1 MPSRVLVAVAVALLS
16 SACQSTMSIDEARLV
31 TADFAGRSFVPPPRT
46 VAEVTAILEQDRG
59 VDLVAHAR
67 TLVDQPPPDTTDR
80 DRLADFYFQRGRAAG
95 AVGRIPQWIDDL
107 SRAAE
112 YARRMDLRM
121 DILNHLANA
130 HWGGGNLRRAIDIRQ
145 QMAAMRGAGL
155 EGWPIPN
162 QAKLARLYVMTGD
175 LKAAG
180 AAMRESARVLEESKR
195 WQGVDAY
202 DIAFWHAAVAMARG
216 SVLEARGR
224 FDEAER
230 FYRESIAELAAD
242 AKWSCENSR
251 ARWCT
256 RHPYRDGQ
264 VAQPTQ
270 LALLLIRDGR
280 LLEAESEARKAL
292 LEMMSKWGRNTTG
305 TASIVRVLARAI
317 AEQGRYAEAE
327 TLARASLDIY
337 ARLGAPSDSFLQ
349 AIARTELAAALAGQG
364 RWQAALDE
372 YASIRTAL
380 AGGPRDPEMIGLLD
394 LTVREGEAIAL
405 LKTGQTDQAVAHLL
419 ALLERSRK
427 TVGDAHTTTAEIRGL
442 LAAGYAARGEH
453 ARALAGFVQATRVLL
468 DRAQEADDEQTARPA
483 GEQRLRL
490 IFGSYVRLLTSIRG
504 TADERPAGIDPVAEA
519 FRLAE
524 VARGMSVQH
533 SLDAAAARAAAK
545 TPALAELVR
554 LEQDARKQ
562 ISALYGL
569 IAAALSVE
577 NTSSS
582 VEDLRGQIAK
592 LEQARQAIRQ
602 QIEREF
608 PAYTQLINPRPLT
621 LEQVRSRLRSGE
633 ALISTYVDDDRTFV
647 WAVPPRGPVAFAVAP
662 LGRRALDE
670 IVGALRASL
679 DPGAATLGDIP
690 AFDVARAHRLYAALL
705 EPVAEA
711 WRGADTLLIVAD
723 GGLAQL
729 PFGLLPTRAVALG
742 AEHGALFAH
751 YRQVPWLIR
760 SHAITVLPSVTA
772 LATLRAVPPGDPD
785 RRPFIG
791 FGDPLFNREQAAE
804 AARETA
810 AVQQTVAVSA
820 QEQRLA
826 LRASPKTQHLS
837 SARLAMLPRLPETAE
852 ELRSMALAMHADVAT
867 DVVLGARAN
876 EATVKSLDLTRYRV
890 LAFATHGLSPG
901 ELDGLTQPALA
912 LSAPDVA
919 GVDGDGLLTMEKILA
934 LRLNADWIVL
944 SACNTAS
951 GQGAG
956 AEALSGL
963 GRAFFYAGARALLV
977 SNWPVET
984 TSAGELTT
992 ELFRRQRDAPTL
1004 TRAKALQATMNALID
1019 GPGFLDAQ
1027 TQRVIF
1033 SYAHPIFWAPFTL
1046 IGDGSSDASAM

>member
-1 MPSRVLVAVAVALLS
+1 
-16 SACQSTMSIDEARLV
+16 MSIDDARRV
-31 TADFAGRSFVPPPRT
+31 TAQFAGRSFVPPPRT
-46 VAEVTAILEQDRG
+46 VADATAILEQYRD
-59 VDLVAHAR
+59 VDSEVVAKAR
-67 TLVDQPPPDTTDR
+67 TLVDQPPPETSDPE
-80 DRLADFYFQRGRAAG
+80 RLADFYYQRGLAAG
-95 AVGRIPQWIDDL
+95 AVSRIRQWIDDL

-112 YARRMDLRM
+112 YAPRMHILSRPRI
-121 DILNHLANA
+121 DILDELANA
-130 HWGGGNLRRAIDIRQ
+130 YWDGGNVSRAIDIRR
-145 QMAAMRGAGL
+145 QMAAMSNP
-155 EGWPIPN
+155 GWVRWPVTHE
-162 QAKLARLYVMTGD
+162 AMLARLYVITGD
-175 LKAAG
+175 LESAEAAIG
-180 AAMRESARVLEESKR
+180 ESARSLEDWKR
-195 WQGVDAY
+195 LCPSRSYWIFCSGIRT
-202 DIAFWHAAVAMARG
+202 DIIAAWEAELAMARG

-230 FYRESIAELAAD
+230 FYHEAIAAVAAD
-242 AKWSCENSR
+242 ATWSKD
-251 ARWCT
+251 
-256 RHPYRDGQ
+256 PYLDLQ
-264 VAQPTQ
+264 VAQ
-270 LALLLIRDGR
+270 LALLLVRQGR
-280 LLEAESEARKAL
+280 LLQAESEARKAL
-292 LEMMSKWGRNTTG
+292 VGVMSKRGRTSTG
-305 TASIVRVLARAI
+305 TASILRILARTI

-327 TLARASLDIY
+327 ALARASLDIY
-337 ARLGAPSDSFLQ
+337 ARLGALPDSFLQ
-349 AIARTELAAALAGQG
+349 AVSRTELAAALVGQG

-380 AGGPRDPEMIGLLD
+380 AGDPQTLENGLLD

-405 LKTGQTDQAVAHLL
+405 LKTGQTDQAVALL
-419 ALLERSRK
+419 VALLERSR
-427 TVGDAHTTTAEIRGL
+427 TTLGDTHATTAEIRGL
-442 LAAGYAARGEH
+442 LAAGHAARGEH
-453 ARALAGFVQATRVLL
+453 ARALAGFAQATRVLL
-468 DRAQEADDEQTARPA
+468 DRAQEVDDEQTTRPA
-483 GEQRLRL
+483 REQRLRL
-490 IFGSYVRLLTSIRG
+490 ILGSYVRLLASIRA
-504 TADERPAGIDPVAEA
+504 TADERQAGNDPVAEA

-524 VARGMSVQH
+524 LARGMSVQH
-533 SLDAAAARAAAK
+533 SLDAAAARAAT

-554 LEQDARKQ
+554 REQDARKQ

-569 IAAALSVE
+569 VASALSIMDGPRP
-577 NTSSS
+577 S
-582 VEDLRGQIAK
+582 VEDLRGQIAI
-592 LEQARQAIRQ
+592 LEQARQAIRK

-621 LEQVRSRLRSGE
+621 LEQVRSRLRAGE
-633 ALISTYVDDDRTFV
+633 ALISTYVGEDRTFV
-647 WAVPPRGPVAFAVAP
+647 WAVPPSGPVAFAAAP

-670 IVGALRASL
+670 IVGTLRASL

-705 EPVAEA
+705 EPVADV

-723 GGLAQL
+723 GVLAQL

-742 AEHGALFAH
+742 AEHGALFAN
-751 YRQVPWLIR
+751 YRQAPWLIR

-772 LATLRAVPPGDPD
+772 LATLRALPAGDPD

-791 FGDPLFNREQAAE
+791 FGDPLFSREQAAE

-810 AVQQTVAVSA
+810 AVPQMVVVSA
-820 QEQRLA
+820 QDQRLA
-826 LRASPKTQHLS
+826 LRAAPKTQQLN

-852 ELRSMALAMHADVAT
+852 ELRSIALAMNADVAT

-876 EATVKSLDLTRYRV
+876 EATVRSLDLTRYRV

-901 ELDGLTQPALA
+901 DLDGLTQPALA

-919 GVDGDGLLTMEKILA
+919 SVDGDGLLTMEEILA
-934 LRLNADWIVL
+934 LRLNADWVVL

-984 TSAGELTT
+984 TSARELTT
-992 ELFRRQRDAPTL
+992 DLFRRQSDAPTL

-1019 GPGFLDAQ
+1019 GPGFVDAQ

-1046 IGDGSSDASAM
+1046 VGDGGGS